1 MGTLTATGPDVG
13 LVGREIE
20 IGQVE
25 SALASA
31 ADRGI
36 ALLLSGAPG
45 IGKTSLLEFAARR
58 AQDRG
63 YRVLAITGVESEANL
78 PYAGLQQLLN
88 PVLASAGS
96 LADPQKAA
104 LLVALGMRS
113 GPPPEM
119 FLVALGA
126 LNLIVDVGADKPI
139 CAIADDAQW
148 LDAPT
153 ASVLTFIAR
162 RLESTRTLVVIG
174 LREGFDTPLRSAH
187 LQEIDVGPVNETA
200 SLQLLDQ
207 VAPELEAQSRRR
219 VCDQE

>member
-20 IGQVE
+20 IAQVE
-25 SALASA
+25 SAQADA
-31 ADRGI
+31 ADRGT
-36 ALLLSGAPG
+36 ALLVSGAPG
-45 IGKTSLLEFAARR
+45 IGKTSLLELAARR

-78 PYAGLQQLLN
+78 PYAGLQQLLQ
-88 PVLASAGS
+88 PVLASADS

-104 LLVALGMRS
+104 LLAALGMRS

-119 FLVALGA
+119 FLVGLAA
-126 LNLIVDVGADKPI
+126 LNLIVDVGPDQPI
-139 CAIADDAQW
+139 CALADDAQW

-162 RLESTRTLVVIG
+162 RLESARALLVIG
-174 LREGFDTPLRSAH
+174 LRDGFETPLRSGN
-187 LQEIDVGPVNETA
+187 LPEI
-200 SLQLLDQ
+200 QL
-207 VAPELEAQSRRR
+207 
-219 VCDQE
+219 

>member
-31 ADRGI
+31 ADRGT

-45 IGKTSLLEFAARR
+45 IGKTSLLELAARR
-58 AQDRG
+58 AQGRG
-63 YRVLAITGVESEANL
+63 LRVLAITGVESEAYL
-78 PYAGLQQLLN
+78 PYAGLQQLLQ

-104 LLVALGMRS
+104 LLAALGMRS

-153 ASVLTFIAR
+153 ASVLTFVAP
-162 RLESTRTLVVIG
+162 RLESTRTLV
-174 LREGFDTPLRSAH
+174 
-187 LQEIDVGPVNETA
+187 
-200 SLQLLDQ
+200 
-207 VAPELEAQSRRR
+207 
-219 VCDQE
+219 